1 MDQVEHHVFIINKY
15 KQPVLSMWS
24 IRIGPNLLIMDI
36 LLVLTL
42 RGHHVVGDSRYLQ
55 SICNHWARHSRTWNS
70 RRKRGTIWWRSR
82 APASYKWANLHESLS
97 FCWYTL
103 AFRVALFFMLEFLWF
118 PFLNQYVLCFVGTR
132 FSTIIFWTI
141 PFFFDAGPLEKN
153 FSRKVILPGSF
164 NPLHDG
170 HLRLLE
176 VASRFVF
183 LPLELWIEN
192 SISTIWF
199 HRAKD

>member
-1 MDQVEHHVFIINKY
+1 VLPHAIIIFFTQGLRSREEEDKVSSYFLLKVCYTSLDALHLYVPNGNMDQVEHHVFIINKY

-55 SICNHWARHSRTWNS
+55 SICNHSARHSRIWNS
-70 RRKRGTIWWRSR
+70 RRKCGIIWWRSR

-103 AFRVALFFMLEFLWF
+103 AFRVAMFFMLEFLVFHSWINMSF
-118 PFLNQYVLCFVGTR
+118 VLWV
-132 FSTIIFWTI
+132 
-141 PFFFDAGPLEKN
+141 L
-153 FSRKVILPGSF
+153 
-164 NPLHDG
+164 
-170 HLRLLE
+170 
-176 VASRFVF
+176 VF
-183 LPLELWIEN
+183 LQLFFEPYH
-192 SISTIWF
+192 SCSM
-199 HRAKD
+199 